1 LENDQ
6 TICKA
11 VNGRPMLVVATNHHA
26 EILLNSNVASSRF
39 LVKSNATIKGITY
52 HEKIST
58 FYWITAEGVSRSNSG
73 GESLIYKINDVSP
86 SGLALDKSTGNIY
99 FSAVQNEEA
108 TFDGKNQSVIRVIAN
123 SLEADVNIVTTQSII
138 TDIALDNPNSILFW
152 SEHTKP
158 YTGRIVRATMDG
170 QSTMWLIIIVL
181 NVLKFV
187 IQNDIYKLM

>member
-1 LENDQ
+1 
-6 TICKA
+6 
-11 VNGRPMLVVATNHHA
+11 MLVVATNHHA

-99 FSAVQNEEA
+99 FSAIQNEEA
-108 TFDGKNQSVIRVIAN
+108 TFDGKNQSVIRVIASN

-138 TDIALDNPNSILFW
+138 TNIALDNQNSILFW

-187 IQNDIYKLM
+187 IQNDIYRLM